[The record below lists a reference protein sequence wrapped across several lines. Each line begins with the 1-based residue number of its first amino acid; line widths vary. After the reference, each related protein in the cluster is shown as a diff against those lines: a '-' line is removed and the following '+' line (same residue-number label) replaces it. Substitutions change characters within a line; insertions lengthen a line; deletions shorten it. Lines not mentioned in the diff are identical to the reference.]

1 VEKCFGVRG
10 KNLASNYKR
19 IDIYSIFS
27 CFIICAFLGWIFETT
42 AVLIQTGHL
51 TDRGLLFIQKNFSY
65 YFPFLKSVPFIKN
78 VPLVW
83 GLPIIEI
90 YGLGGSIIVFL
101 FRKLKNKPIILFFT
115 GMILMTLFELMASY
129 FCGYVLHRTYWD
141 YSKDF
146 LNFQG
151 RICLRSSLA
160 WGFLSMFTVK
170 FLTSKLELIYA
181 EERRIKHFKTIISIF
196 IAYTF
201 ICVFFKI
208 IYL

>member
-1 VEKCFGVRG
+1 LEKIALG
-10 KNLASNYKR
+10 KIASDFKK
-19 IDIYSIFS
+19 IDIYCIFS
-27 CFIICAFLGWIFETT
+27 YFIICAFIGWIFETT

-78 VPLVW
+78 IPLVW

-90 YGLGGSIIVFL
+90 YGLGGIIIIFSL
-101 FRKLKNKPIILFFT
+101 GKLKNKPVILFFA
-115 GMILMTLFELMASY
+115 GIILMTLFELMASY
-129 FCGYVLHRTYWD
+129 FCDYVLHRTYWD

-160 WGFLSMFTVK
+160 WGILSMFTVK
-170 FLTSKLELIYA
+170 YLIPALEFIYA
-181 EERRIKHFKTIISIF
+181 EERRLRHFKTMISIV
-196 IAYTF
+196 IVYTF
-201 ICVFFKI
+201 ICGLFKI
-208 IYL
+208 IYM

>member
-1 VEKCFGVRG
+1 M
-10 KNLASNYKR
+10 
-19 IDIYSIFS
+19 
-27 CFIICAFLGWIFETT
+27 

-51 TDRGLLFIQKNFSY
+51 TDRGLLFIQKKFSY
-65 YFPFLKSVPFIKN
+65 YFPFLKSVSFIKN

-101 FRKLKNKPIILFFT
+101 LRKLKNKPIILFLT

-129 FCGYVLHRTYWD
+129 FCDFILHRTYWN

-160 WGFLSMFTVK
+160 WGFLSMFTVE

-181 EERRIKHFKTIISIF
+181 EERRIRNFKTIISIF

-201 ICVFFKI
+201 ICVLFKI
-208 IYL
+208 FFVA

>member
-1 VEKCFGVRG
+1 M
-10 KNLASNYKR
+10 
-19 IDIYSIFS
+19 
-27 CFIICAFLGWIFETT
+27 
-42 AVLIQTGHL
+42 IQTGHL
-51 TDRGLLFIQKNFSY
+51 TDRGLLFIQSNFSY
-65 YFPFLKSVPFIKN
+65 YFSFLKSVPFIKN

-90 YGLGGSIIVFL
+90 YGLGGS
-101 FRKLKNKPIILFFT
+101 IILFFT

-181 EERRIKHFKTIISIF
+181 EERRIRHFKTIVSIF

-201 ICVFFKI
+201 ICIFLKNFLLRKL
-208 IYL
+208 YPNKYE

>member
-1 VEKCFGVRG
+1 LKNIKLE
-10 KNLASNYKR
+10 NLASDYKI

-27 CFIICAFLGWIFETT
+27 YFIICAFLGWIFETM

-51 TDRGLLFIQKNFSY
+51 TDRGLLFIQKNISY

-78 VPLVW
+78 IPLVW

-90 YGLGGSIIVFL
+90 YGLGGIIIIFL

-129 FCGYVLHRTYWD
+129 FCDYVLHHTYWH

-170 FLTSKLELIYA
+170 ILTSKLELIYT
-181 EERRIKHFKTIISIF
+181 EERKIRHFKTIISIL

>member
-1 VEKCFGVRG
+1 
-10 KNLASNYKR
+10 
-19 IDIYSIFS
+19 
-27 CFIICAFLGWIFETT
+27 
-42 AVLIQTGHL
+42 LIQTGHI

-65 YFPFLKSVPFIKN
+65 YFPFLKSVPFIKS

-129 FCGYVLHRTYWD
+129 FCSYVLHRTYWD

-181 EERRIKHFKTIISIF
+181 EERRIRHFKTIVSIF

-201 ICVFFKI
+201 ICIFLKNFLLRKL
-208 IYL
+208 YPNKYE

>member
-1 VEKCFGVRG
+1 MEKIELE
-10 KNLASNYKR
+10 NLASDYKK
-19 IDIYSIFS
+19 IDIYCIFS
-27 CFIICAFLGWIFETT
+27 YFIICAFIGWIFETT

-51 TDRGLLFIQKNFSY
+51 TDRGLLFIQKNVGY
-65 YFPFLKSVPFIKN
+65 YFPYLKSVPFIKN

-90 YGLGGSIIVFL
+90 YGLGGIIIVFFL
-101 FRKLKNKPIILFFT
+101 KKLKNKPFTLFFT
-115 GMILMTLFELMASY
+115 GMILMTLFELMSSY
-129 FCGYVLHRTYWD
+129 FCSYVLHRTYWD

-160 WGFLSMFTVK
+160 WGLLSVLTVEFLI
-170 FLTSKLELIYA
+170 SKLELIYA
-181 EERRIKHFKTIISIF
+181 EERRIRHFKTIISIF

-208 IYL
+208 IYM

>member
-1 VEKCFGVRG
+1 M
-10 KNLASNYKR
+10 
-19 IDIYSIFS
+19 
-27 CFIICAFLGWIFETT
+27 

-51 TDRGLLFIQKNFSY
+51 TDRGLLFIQKHFSY

-90 YGLGGSIIVFL
+90 YGLGGTIIVFL
-101 FRKLKNKPIILFFT
+101 LRKLKNKPIILFLT

-129 FCGYVLHRTYWD
+129 FCDFILHRTYWN

-160 WGFLSMFTVK
+160 WGFLSMFTVE

-181 EERRIKHFKTIISIF
+181 EERRIRNFKTIISIF

-201 ICVFFKI
+201 ICVLFKI
-208 IYL
+208 FFVA